1 MIQHESEY
9 QRKFQ
14 HDPTSATH
22 YKEML
27 KLRRQRRS
35 INHYHTPI
43 TWPENL
49 HEHSDKENESSKT
62 KRNEIIE
69 GNGGKQSTPIEKSVR
84 STSCILKSPFKD
96 NYTQTNGLVDKR
108 DIGVQS
114 PSKIIEKRSIGIQSP
129 DRSERRRSKRLYLA
143 NCKNMSDENTKVK
156 KRKLIKMPSTSKSSK
171 STVIQK
177 APIIAYGW
185 ADKSS
190 IEKKKTYNVRAPSSQ
205 VKKTALQAANMR
217 EVNKKSKKDRKKR
230 LEEEKLERE
239 ALINSITNFNQWQ
252 TEYQKQFC
260 H

>member
-1 MIQHESEY
+1 MIQHKSEY

-14 HDPTSATH
+14 HDPASATH

-27 KLRRQRRS
+27 KLRQQRRS

-49 HEHSDKENESSKT
+49 YENSDKENKDSKT
-62 KRNEIIE
+62 KTNEIVE
-69 GNGGKQSTPIEKSVR
+69 RNSEKQSTPIEKSIR
-84 STSCILKSPFKD
+84 STSYLVKSPLKD
-96 NYTQTNGLVDKR
+96 TYTQTNGLLEKR

-129 DRSERRRSKRLYLA
+129 EQSERRRSKRLYLA
-143 NCKNMSDENTKVK
+143 NLKNTSVEDTKVK
-156 KRKLIKMPSTSKSSK
+156 KRKLIKMPRTSKASK
-171 STVIQK
+171 STVVQK

-217 EVNKKSKKDRKKR
+217 ELNKKSKKDRKKR
-230 LEEEKLERE
+230 LEEEKLKRE
-239 ALINSITNFNQWQ
+239 ALINSVTNFNQWQ